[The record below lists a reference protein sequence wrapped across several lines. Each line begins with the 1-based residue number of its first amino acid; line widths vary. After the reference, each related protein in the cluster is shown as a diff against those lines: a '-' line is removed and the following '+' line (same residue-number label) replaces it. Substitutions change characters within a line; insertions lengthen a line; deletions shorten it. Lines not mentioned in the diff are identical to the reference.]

1 MHKLELIDRL
11 WNWLD
16 AKPSLKVITM
26 ACAILGFPSTILGI
40 VVCLIWSEPQII
52 YEGDTYVFPTAPV
65 HGPQLQAIPKSET
78 APLPQPTVEATHTPL
93 PDRPTATPSPTPT
106 RRVTRPTQTA
116 SPQERTELTQRL
128 NAGGDDHHFKILSF
142 DAVHY
147 REHGIAMLAA
157 KSLSDTEERTSG
169 LRYVALCAADAD
181 DSATAR
187 KAAELVVNSEA
198 KAVILAE
205 VNAVENGAE
214 LPFVCGYES
223 T

>member
-1 MHKLELIDRL
+1 
-11 WNWLD
+11 
-16 AKPSLKVITM
+16 
-26 ACAILGFPSTILGI
+26 
-40 VVCLIWSEPQII
+40 
-52 YEGDTYVFPTAPV
+52 
-65 HGPQLQAIPKSET
+65 
-78 APLPQPTVEATHTPL
+78 
-93 PDRPTATPSPTPT
+93 
-106 RRVTRPTQTA
+106 
-116 SPQERTELTQRL
+116 
-128 NAGGDDHHFKILSF
+128 
-142 DAVHY
+142 
-147 REHGIAMLAA
+147 MLAA